1 MVCRAEDRRVVLITA
16 QQIGIGAV
24 MKLIFAIILL
34 SGMALTS
41 AVAQDTCESKAVS
54 KDGKLLAGAAKA
66 SFLKKCKAD
75 TCAARAI
82 SHDGKQLSG
91 AAKNSFMKK
100 CQKEA

>member
-1 MVCRAEDRRVVLITA
+1 
-16 QQIGIGAV
+16 
-24 MKLIFAIILL
+24 MKIVFGILL
-34 SGMALTS
+34 ALSTLTS
-41 AVAQDTCESKAVS
+41 AFAQGTCESKAVS
-54 KDGKLLAGAAKA
+54 RDGKQLFGAAKA

-75 TCAARAI
+75 TCAARAV